1 MPNRECNV
9 TKRVQTSNGL
19 RYCRVVLAANGR
31 VKPDVVIVDDK
42 PEKHAEGAY
51 YLEWLPRELSQAI
64 REHELT
70 PELMSNMLQ
79 MHFEDQASLDRW
91 LRQRWQ
97 TWFSQPYP
105 E

>member
-1 MPNRECNV
+1 MLSDR
-9 TKRVQTSNGL
+9 L
-19 RYCRVVLAANGR
+19 RDFLEVWSG
-31 VKPDVVIVDDK
+31 PDADAEDTAEMLRR
-42 PEKHAEGAY
+42 PEGAY